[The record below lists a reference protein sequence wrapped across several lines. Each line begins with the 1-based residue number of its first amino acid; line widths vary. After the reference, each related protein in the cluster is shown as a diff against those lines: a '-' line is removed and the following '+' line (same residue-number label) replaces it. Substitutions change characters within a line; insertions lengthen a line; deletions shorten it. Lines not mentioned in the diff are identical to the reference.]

1 MESQEKLLL
10 PEKLNETIMEI
21 ECINI
26 LPYAAEQYSPLR
38 I

>member
-10 PEKLNETIMEI
+10 PEKLNEIIMEMGR
-21 ECINI
+21 INI
-26 LPYAAEQYSPLR
+26 LPYAAEQHFPLK